1 MKTKTTLVFGALAA
15 LSPLATAQTV
25 IDISGATAF
34 RAAAHDAIVAVLG
47 GQGTTQ
53 YGYVSSTT
61 GGNLGNASRAIFKG
75 NIGGQAYIVR
85 TNFSGSLAG
94 IADVATTNSIAGFI
108 TADTAVTTAGGAL
121 TSPAT
126 ESSAPRWAFSDVDKA
141 LSNHPNATLGGGPV
155 GIVPFMFVA
164 GKGSP
169 AGITNMT
176 DQIHEALWVRG
187 NLNASFFTGAPN
199 DTTVLAT
206 GRNSSSGTRATIL
219 SETGYG
225 AFRPIVQWNA
235 NTSSGALSLF
245 GNEGNEG
252 HTGNGA
258 VAAVLG
264 IDRSILTLN
273 EEPVDAVFVGYLT
286 VSDAVAATGYDPV
299 TGAYPGN
306 LAIPLTYNGVRYS
319 VENVRNGA
327 YTLWGYQQLYTAS
340 NLSAAETTFDTALRN
355 AIPGTLTA
363 ATGIAND
370 ADMKVVRGGGDGGP
384 VSPKD

>member
-15 LSPLATAQTV
+15 LSPFASAQTV

-53 YGYVSSTT
+53 YGYVGSSL
-61 GGNLGNASRAIFKG
+61 GGASRAIFKG
-75 NIGGQAYIVR
+75 SIGGQPYIVR

-108 TADTAVTTAGGAL
+108 TTDTAVTTAGGAL
-121 TSPAT
+121 ASPST
-126 ESSAPRWAFSDVDKA
+126 ESSVPRWAFSDVDKA
-141 LSNHPNATLGGGPV
+141 LSNHPNSTLGGGPV

-164 GKGSP
+164 GRGAP
-169 AGITNMT
+169 AGITNVT

-187 NLNASFFTGAPN
+187 NLSASFFTGAPS

-235 NTSSGALSLF
+235 NTSTGELSLF
-245 GNEGNEG
+245 ANEGNEG
-252 HTGNGA
+252 HTGNAA

-264 IDRSILTLN
+264 IDRSILTLGGG
-273 EEPVDAVFVGYLT
+273 PVDAVFVGYLT
-286 VSDAVAATGYDPV
+286 ISDAVAITGYDEA
-299 TGAYPGN
+299 TGSYPGN
-306 LAIPLTYNGVRYS
+306 QAIPLTYNGVRYS
-319 VENVRNGA
+319 VENVRNGS
-327 YTLWGYQQLYTAS
+327 YTLWGYQQLYTAP
-340 NLSAAETTFDTALRN
+340 NLNPAETSFDTALRN
-355 AIPGTLTA
+355 AIPNTLTA

-370 ADMKVVRGGGDGGP
+370 ADMKVTREGGDGGP
-384 VSPKD
+384 VYPKD